1 MTSYQYSGKPDDCK
15 AFLPAEEA
23 LARVLL
29 RPWSVTAIYLEIKL
43 SLALLFYGY
52 DCTKKLI
59 INQNRWD
66 IWHKTAV
73 MKGRGKVAGAAKDIP
88 KFAINEDIT
97 N

>member
-1 MTSYQYSGKPDDCK
+1 MTSYQYFGKPDDGK

-29 RPWSVTAIYLEIKL
+29 RPLSVIKIYLQIKL

-52 DCTKKLI
+52 DSTEKSVKKK
-59 INQNRWD
+59 NRWD

-73 MKGRGKVAGAAKDIP
+73 AGRERKRKLYIFLCQGEMA
-88 KFAINEDIT
+88 
-97 N
+97 